1 MEDGTGRPVSLHRGD
16 FPVRCNNRV
25 VASRM
30 LAALYRDLLESDWT
44 QRLRSIEHHVV
55 HMDGHDPGTSESV

>member
-1 MEDGTGRPVSLHRGD
+1 
-16 FPVRCNNRV
+16 
-25 VASRM
+25 M

-55 HMDGHDPGTSESV
+55 HMDGYDPGTSESV